1 MGFVA
6 GRLMTNTK
14 QRSFENVQEQLK
26 DSITF
31 KAEKKV
37 ILEKIVLDVDAS
49 ERGNVYQG
57 SETEL
62 YNMYSSHDFK
72 DTSPIKMRELIPWS
86 EVNGMSRSYEEPDEY
101 IALYLYG
108 DKDEYG
114 NMSYAL
120 QWGDVFVKVDK
131 IRLEQRGMKVVKNR
145 AYTSDG
151 EWLEMLVLYDS
162 EVCPYVFVKQGD
174 DVVEY
179 VVPGYLYSDMLDELY
194 QLEVSGKRPYSIYTQ
209 CDSQSERQR

>member
-1 MGFVA
+1 
-6 GRLMTNTK
+6 
-14 QRSFENVQEQLK
+14 
-26 DSITF
+26 
-31 KAEKKV
+31 
-37 ILEKIVLDVDAS
+37 
-49 ERGNVYQG
+49 
-57 SETEL
+57 
-62 YNMYSSHDFK
+62 
-72 DTSPIKMRELIPWS
+72 
-86 EVNGMSRSYEEPDEY
+86 MSRSYEEPDEY

-194 QLEVSGKRPYSIYTQ
+194 QLEVSGSDLIVYTHNAILRVRGR
-209 CDSQSERQR
+209 DENGMI